1 MRRFLPF
8 LQWLPTYKKRWFAK
22 DMVAGLTVCI
32 LLVPHC
38 IVYAIIAVM
47 PPVYGLYAALVPIL
61 IYAFLGTS
69 RQLAVG
75 PVAMDSL
82 LVAAGLGTLA
92 LTGVES
98 YLAMELLL
106 AFMVGVIQLALGLFR
121 MGFLAN
127 FLSRPVISGFTS
139 CLLY

>member
-22 DMVAGLTVCI
+22 DMVAGLTVGI
-32 LLVPHC
+32 LLVPQGMA
-38 IVYAIIAVM
+38 YAMIAGM

-61 IYAFLGTS
+61 IYAFLCTS

-98 YLAMELLL
+98 YIAMALLL
-106 AFMVGVIQLALGLFR
+106 AFMVGVI
-121 MGFLAN
+121 
-127 FLSRPVISGFTS
+127 PVSYTHLRAHETDS
-139 CLLY
+139 